1 MEWEKAGRWNQD
13 LGFWQIGLYPGNI
26 LVSLLSL
33 RSLPIPH
40 VHQNLS
46 VNRFLYV
53 IFRSVQL
60 FLCSSTWECSK
71 RFRKSC
77 RDTYFD
83 IWETLSPCHITNIIR
98 YPWQRDRNCGTGWMT
113 LLWKHSSQEDGQFIT
128 RCSAESVWHRGG
140 NAPQEPVI
148 RGCSYKGNVMPSTQ
162 GLPEE
167 ENCHCVLPLRLNIIQ
182 IWWMWKERAELG
194 ATEKGRMMYS
204 RRESLIIH
212 HADRDKRRYN
222 HASLLERQT

>member
-46 VNRFLYV
+46 ANRFLYV

-60 FLCSSTWECSK
+60 FLCSSTWESSK

-148 RGCSYKGNVMPSTQ
+148 RGCYTKCTRSPRRGELSLCSASQVKRCPDLMDVEGESWTWRRRKAGWCTPGGRASSFTMQTEISEGTTTP
-162 GLPEE
+162 
-167 ENCHCVLPLRLNIIQ
+167 HC
-182 IWWMWKERAELG
+182 
-194 ATEKGRMMYS
+194 
-204 RRESLIIH
+204 
-212 HADRDKRRYN
+212 
-222 HASLLERQT
+222 